1 MYMKIA
7 MRTSRR
13 WSPEPEVSRIPAS
26 SFRRQETLGV
36 YLVSVSIGHQADLRE
51 PDRPNRNSAKT
62 HPYIEIWGISCV
74 SNDIRLSSGGE
85 SPPLR
90 QILYLIQTSSLG
102 GTRNNA
108 ISIASN
114 PTRQNLLA
122 NCWPGLRE

>member
-7 MRTSRR
+7 MRTIRR

-51 PDRPNRNSAKT
+51 PDRPNRNSTKT

-90 QILYLIQTSSLG
+90 HDFNIFVFCTLQFLV
-102 GTRNNA
+102 
-108 ISIASN
+108 SI
-114 PTRQNLLA
+114 PMQRY
-122 NCWPGLRE
+122 